1 MIVVMDLLLFAIL
14 VIVGIALVE
23 RLLPHRYLR
32 VRLRKHLSLERMKE
46 QPKEKNVQPK
56 KTFQNGLF
64 LGLEAQ
70 LQAASI
76 FLTPVEFLRLV
87 GWGNGLLLLVGL
99 VFGAFLEALALC
111 LLFDGAIYFVLK
123 GLAQRR
129 KRKMIQQLPDA
140 LTLMSN
146 AMKSGYSILQTID
159 LVSKE
164 DFVPLSYEFAHL
176 VQALKFGES
185 FEKAFRDFADRV
197 ELSEVTT
204 VVDTILITRETGGN
218 MTMVIDGLVEMLQ
231 ENDRLEGEIRSLS
244 AQGKMSA
251 WIVGSMPT
259 VLFLAMFGLN
269 REYMM
274 AFFEVG
280 FGIAILAF
288 AATMQFIGVMFL
300 RKIIRLKVR

>member
-1 MIVVMDLLLFAIL
+1 MIIVLDLIFFVIL
-14 VIVGIALVE
+14 AIVGAVLVE
-23 RLLPHRYLR
+23 WLLPGRYLR
-32 VRLRKHLSLERMKE
+32 LRLRKHLNLERMKE
-46 QPKEKNVQPK
+46 QPKEKNAGTK
-56 KTFQNGLF
+56 KPFHSGLF

-76 FLTPVEFLRLV
+76 YLTPHEFLWLV
-87 GWGNGLLLLVGL
+87 GLGNGLLLVIGAL
-99 VFGAFLEALALC
+99 FGALLEALALC
-111 LLFDGAIYFVLK
+111 LLVVGAIYFVLQ
-123 GLAQRR
+123 GLTQRR
-129 KRKMIQQLPDA
+129 KQKMIQQLPDA
-140 LTLMSN
+140 LNLMSN

-164 DFVPLSYEFAHL
+164 DFVPLSNEFAHL

-197 ELSEVTT
+197 ELPEVTT

-218 MTMVIDGLVEMLQ
+218 MTQVIDGLVVMLH

-251 WIVGSMPT
+251 WIIGSLPT
-259 VLFLAMFGLN
+259 ALFLIMFMIN
-269 REYMM
+269 RDYIM
-274 AFFEVG
+274 ALFEVG
-280 FGIAILAF
+280 FGIALLVVAGL
-288 AATMQFIGVMFL
+288 MQFIGVMFL